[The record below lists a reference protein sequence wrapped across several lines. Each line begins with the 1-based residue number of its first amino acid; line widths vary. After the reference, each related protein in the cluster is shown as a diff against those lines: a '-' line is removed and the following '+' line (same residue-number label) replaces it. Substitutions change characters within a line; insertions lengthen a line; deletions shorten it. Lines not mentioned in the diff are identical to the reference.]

1 MYLRMVTLFAI
12 LLMTPWGSHGQ
23 PLHTWLE
30 TAGHPNQEYV
40 RQLNDFVESLRENNP
55 TSTRQLSKVVRKVQA
70 SYLKNYEAQADF
82 SSLLETGSYDCLTAT
97 ALFSHVLSE
106 LKYDY
111 RILET
116 NYHIFLLV
124 QSGEGEVLL
133 ETTDRVSG
141 LLVDPGTIAK
151 RIETY
156 RNLVASAGIDKESYQ
171 YRCAIFREVT
181 PDQLTGLLLF
191 NQAVKAYNE
200 GDWLTSAKRLEASA
214 ATHATERTD
223 ELGTILIQT
232 LVIRKDISQDLRR
245 ACMEHLMTFVVR
257 RASPTVARADT
268 D

>member
-1 MYLRMVTLFAI
+1 MCLRILTLLAI
-12 LLMTPWGSHGQ
+12 LLLTPWGGHGQ
-23 PLHTWLE
+23 PLNTWLE
-30 TAGHPNQEYV
+30 TAEHSHQDHIRRLG
-40 RQLNDFVESLRENNP
+40 DFVESLREDTP

-70 SYLKNYEAQADF
+70 SYLKTYEAQADF
-82 SSLLETGSYDCLTAT
+82 SSLLETGTYDCLTAT

-141 LLVDPGTIAK
+141 LLVDQGAIAK

-156 RNLVASAGIDKESYQ
+156 RNLEASTSTDKESYQ

-232 LVIRKDISQDLRR
+232 LVIRKDISQELRR
-245 ACMEHLMTFVVR
+245 ACMEHLMSFAIR
-257 RASPTVARADT
+257 RASHTASRADT